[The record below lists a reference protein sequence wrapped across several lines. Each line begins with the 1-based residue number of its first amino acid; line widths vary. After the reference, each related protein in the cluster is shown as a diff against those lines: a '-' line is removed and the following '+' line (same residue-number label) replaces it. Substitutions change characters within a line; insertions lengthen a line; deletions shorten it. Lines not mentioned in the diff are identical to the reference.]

1 MATPI
6 DVLSAS
12 LPALVDD
19 LPGGTAVGSR
29 IGLRRGLAPRPADTV
44 RAWRAAQWREA
55 LLGLPLDERTYA
67 DRFEITRQ
75 AEIERLWR
83 WWCAGTP
90 AQTPPETV
98 GYLGF
103 YLLTVVAMHCSD
115 RMRFHG
121 DRPDEIEVAGTT
133 SDVLCRA
140 LVADPRVQAAIAALY
155 DPLPPADDLTLT
167 EWQTIDVGSLAFHR
181 QGTTSLILTGQ
192 VARPSRGRA
201 AKFALKL
208 VIYPYLTVPAITSA
222 TRDYLTDHG
231 SPTGEHSPA
240 VTVWASHGSWILM
253 DFVPGRTLAECL
265 AERSAGRPSPSREID
280 RPVDVQQLELLGGA
294 LLHGLA
300 ELEAE
305 GRRHGDLSPSNIIV
319 QGDAGSAAARV
330 RFVDLGVNH
339 LHTQSLAGSVQ
350 GETTYVAPEVRSTG
364 VLGDR
369 ADLYSL
375 GMLLIAAAG
384 IPHSAPGTVPDQF
397 YVASAGMARLLE
409 DLVDAEPARRLLV
422 SRIDRGS
429 NRFEQVGA
437 LFRDEVEVLRESEPD
452 DDGWLQAVR
461 RYAPGAGTMARQRRI
476 WRVRSAQARRA
487 GAAAGAAAD
496 AAGPTRDHLSRAHLH
511 RARRLRFW
519 AVLCAVGLWSTTA
532 LVLTWWARD
541 LGLDWQ
547 ARWFDVLNQVTGRS
561 GAGLVFFDD
570 VRDYPIPDPWGNL
583 PSRLV
588 ALTTALVS
596 ARIYLGVLADLSPS
610 SGIPRHGMLRV
621 RTVVAAIAVRSPAV
635 VPALCVL
642 LPTLVQRDW
651 WPLATQVFVVWIYLV
666 ISASLWFAHDAN
678 RRARAVGLSTVP
690 AGEIP
695 TLARFE
701 AWHSTLIIYAVVV
714 LLVGALIQ
722 LGLLQDELAYAAFA
736 SVVNVAIWY
745 FKSGVTDAPLVRAG
759 LSRAILA
766 AERLDHLATGAR
778 RDTPG
783 A

>member
-6 DVLSAS
+6 DVLSTS
-12 LPALVDD
+12 LPALIDHP
-19 LPGGTAVGSR
+19 PGSPALGPASR
-29 IGLRRGLAPRPADTV
+29 AADTI
-44 RAWRAAQWREA
+44 RAWQTPQWREA

-75 AEIERLWR
+75 ADIERLWR

-90 AQTPPETV
+90 APASPETV

-121 DRPDEIEVAGTT
+121 DRPEEVEVAGAT
-133 SDVLCRA
+133 SDLLCRT

-155 DPLPPADDLTLT
+155 DPLPATDDLTLT
-167 EWQTIDVGSLAFHR
+167 EWRTIDVGSLAFHR
-181 QGTTSLILTGQ
+181 QGTTSLILAGHVT
-192 VARPSRGRA
+192 RPSRGRA
-201 AKFALKL
+201 AQFALKL

-222 TRDYLTDHG
+222 TRDYLTDHS
-231 SPTGEHSPA
+231 SPTGGYSPA
-240 VTVWASHGSWILM
+240 VTVWASHDSWILM

-265 AERSAGRPSPSREID
+265 AERLTERAAERPSPAREIA
-280 RPVDVQQLELLGGA
+280 RPVDVQQLEVLGDA
-294 LLHGLA
+294 LLRGLA

-319 QGDAGSAAARV
+319 QRDGGSRAARV

-350 GETTYVAPEVRSTG
+350 GEAAYVAPEVRSTG
-364 VLGDR
+364 VGGDR

-375 GMLLIAAAG
+375 GVLLVAIGGIA
-384 IPHSAPGTVPDQF
+384 PSAPGTVPDQF

-409 DLVDAEPARRLLV
+409 DLVDADPARRLLV
-422 SRIDRGS
+422 SRIDHGS
-429 NRFEQVGA
+429 NRVEQVGT
-437 LFRDEVEVLRESEPD
+437 LFRDEVEVLRENEPD
-452 DDGWLQAVR
+452 DDGWLQAVH
-461 RYAPGAGTMARQRRI
+461 RYAPGAGTVSRQRRI
-476 WRVRSAQARRA
+476 WRVRSMQARR
-487 GAAAGAAAD
+487 GGSAAGTAHPPLD
-496 AAGPTRDHLSRAHLH
+496 RLQRAHLH
-511 RARRLRFW
+511 RARRLRLW

-547 ARWFDVLNQVTGRS
+547 ARWFDLLNQVSGRS
-561 GAGLVFFDD
+561 GSGLVFFDD
-570 VRDYPIPDPWGNL
+570 VREYPIPDPAGNL

-596 ARIYLGVLADLSPS
+596 ARVYLGILADLSPS
-610 SGIPRHGMLRV
+610 SGLPRRGMLRV
-621 RTVVAAIAVRSPAV
+621 RTVVAAVGMRSPVV

-651 WPLATQVFVVWIYLV
+651 WPLATQVFVLWIYLV
-666 ISASLWFAHDAN
+666 VSASLWFARDAN
-678 RRARAVGLSTVP
+678 RRARAAGLSTVP
-690 AGEIP
+690 PGEIHP
-695 TLARFE
+695 LARLE
-701 AWHSTLIIYAVVV
+701 AWQPTMLIYTVVV
-714 LLVGALIQ
+714 LLFGTLIQ
-722 LGLLQDELAYAAFA
+722 LGLLQDELAYASFA
-736 SVVNVAIWY
+736 SVVNIAIWY
-745 FKSGVTDAPLVRAG
+745 FKCGVTDAPYVRAG

-766 AERLDHLATGAR
+766 AERLDHLNGR
-778 RDTPG
+778 RDTPE